1 MAKTGQR
8 TGHQEYRLGIKMTTE
23 LVYEV
28 HNKIAT
34 IRLNRPE
41 KYNAFTREMLAAWA
55 AALHESSAREDVH
68 VIVLT
73 GTGKGFCSG
82 GDIDNMKNRSEDS
95 AYQRRLFLSDLIHRI
110 PQALETIDKPVLVA
124 VNGVATGAGMD
135 MALMGDIRIAAR
147 SARFAET
154 YVKVGLFAGD
164 GGTWYLP
171 RLVGMPKA
179 LELFWTAR
187 FVGAEEAERLGIVN
201 TVVDDDKLMES
212 TYEMAGQIAAQPQ
225 LAVRM
230 MKRSVRASER
240 VDLRTHLDMAASH
253 MAAMY
258 STEDH
263 KEAVSAFQQK
273 RTPVFKGR

>member
-1 MAKTGQR
+1 
-8 TGHQEYRLGIKMTTE
+8 MTDQ
-23 LVYEV
+23 LIFEV
-28 HNKIAT
+28 KDKVAT

-41 KYNAFTREMLAAWA
+41 KYNAFTSEMLKAWA
-55 AALHESSAREDVH
+55 DALKESSARDDVH
-68 VIVLT
+68 VIVIT

-82 GDIDNMKNRSEDS
+82 GDVGNMHNRKEDS
-95 AYQRRLFLSDLIHRI
+95 AYSRKLFLAEQVHQI
-110 PQALETIDKPVLVA
+110 PLTLDSIDKPVLVA

-147 SARFAET
+147 SAKFAET

-171 RLVGMPKA
+171 RIVGMSKA

-187 FVGAEEAERLGIVN
+187 FVEAEEALSLGIVN
-201 TVVDDDKLMES
+201 QVVEDDQLMAA
-212 TYEMAGQIAAQPQ
+212 TYDMAAQISAQPQ

-230 MKRSVRASER
+230 MKRAAKQSMAM
-240 VDLRTHLDMAASH
+240 DLRTHLEMASSH

-263 KEAVSAFQQK
+263 KEAATAFKEK
-273 RTPVFKGR
+273 RPPVFTGR